1 MLALGWPAREIV
13 QTACLPVLVAIAILA
28 LLSRRG

>member
-1 MLALGWPAREIV
+1 MLSLGWPAREIV
-13 QTACLPVLVAIAILA
+13 LSACLPVLVAIVILA